1 MRDEG
6 KTLRVQLGCRRRLRR
21 QDFELPTMKGWNC
34 MVASI
39 AHAEILE
46 GTWKLTEAQAVQ

>member
-6 KTLRVQLGCRRRLRR
+6 KTLRVRLGCRRRLRR